1 MTDQQP
7 ELDQQTRRQ
16 EKQST
21 KASGNGTTLRLN
33 ASGDAIAEGLKFLF
47 SRRQETCWSLCSAAR
62 GISAA
67 WVTAYVLA
75 RLAEIPTHHV
85 SYSLRQRIEE
95 SLDWLL
101 EARTPKGGWG
111 FGGSGSPDDADSTAW
126 AVVAL
131 RQHGRP
137 APQDALDLVRS
148 CRRADG
154 GFGPY
159 PEGTTG
165 AALPY
170 SSAPDVT
177 AIAVRAL
184 AFIDAA
190 SSEFLASHLRTDVQ
204 RENCRV
210 ASSFFVASTLLD
222 WEPGMAPWFVVNAVQ
237 QLTCQQAGESHWEQ
251 ALLLRCM
258 MRLRMQSAWALAA
271 GLRRQQLSD
280 GSWRG
285 SAELARLSADTGQL
299 GALADK
305 EGILATATALSALAM
320 SDLQPGLYFGSDLPF
335 RRL

>member
-1 MTDQQP
+1 M
-7 ELDQQTRRQ
+7 
-16 EKQST
+16 
-21 KASGNGTTLRLN
+21 
-33 ASGDAIAEGLKFLF
+33 
-47 SRRQETCWSLCSAAR
+47 
-62 GISAA
+62 SAA
-67 WVTAYVLA
+67 WVTAYILA

-85 SYSLRQRIEE
+85 GYSLRQRIEQ
-95 SLDWLL
+95 SLDWLV

-126 AVVAL
+126 AVIAL

-137 APQDALDLVRS
+137 VPEDALDWARR

-154 GFGPY
+154 GFAPY

-165 AALPY
+165 TAPPY

-190 SSEFLASHLRTDVQ
+190 ASEFLASHLRTDVPTG
-204 RENCRV
+204 NCRV

-222 WEPGMAPWFVVNAVQ
+222 WEPGMAPWFVVNAVR
-237 QLTCQQAGESHWEQ
+237 QLTREQAGENAWEQ

-271 GLRRQQLSD
+271 GLRRQQQAD

-285 SAELARLSADTGQL
+285 SAQLDPLSAGVGQL
-299 GALADK
+299 RAPLADE

-335 RRL
+335 SRL